1 MKVTFRQLSKR
12 GDDVTIVDTDK
23 VATNDPAALAAIK
36 AAREIFAEVAARSGS
51 AYGISAERG
60 TVRHGVPKRVGVR
73 YCDLDSKSRRGLARA
88 FEFMNPHVVYR
99 MWVLFAKGGP
109 FNANYDSPSSDRRS
123 LPYVHA
129 CGTFYKHLRSDA
141 RVL

>member
-60 TVRHGVPKRVGVR
+60 TVRVMEFPSALEYDTVILIPRVV
-73 YCDLDSKSRRGLARA
+73 
-88 FEFMNPHVVYR
+88 
-99 MWVLFAKGGP
+99 GG
-109 FNANYDSPSSDRRS
+109 
-123 LPYVHA
+123 
-129 CGTFYKHLRSDA
+129 
-141 RVL
+141 